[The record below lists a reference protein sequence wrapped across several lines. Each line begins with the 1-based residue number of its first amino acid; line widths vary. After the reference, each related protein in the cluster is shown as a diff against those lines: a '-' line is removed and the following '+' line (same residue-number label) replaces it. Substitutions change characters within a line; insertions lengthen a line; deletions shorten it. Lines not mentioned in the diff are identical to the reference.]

1 MSHPNWDGRPPSA
14 PNHPGQQP
22 QPSYVSQTSP
32 GYAAPPGA
40 GPGLGRPPVP
50 YEFARPTNAL
60 AGVSLGLGIAGL
72 AVPLACFAAVVTG
85 HLARSAIRRTGE
97 DGDGLALAG
106 LVLGYAMSAVYLLVI
121 VIVFVVIAA
130 VAASGSS

>member
-1 MSHPNWDGRPPSA
+1 M
-14 PNHPGQQP
+14 
-22 QPSYVSQTSP
+22 
-32 GYAAPPGA
+32 
-40 GPGLGRPPVP
+40 
-50 YEFARPTNAL
+50 
-60 AGVSLGLGIAGL
+60 SLGLGIAGL
-72 AVPLACFAAVVTG
+72 AIPLACFAAVVTG

-121 VIVFVVIAA
+121 VFVVIAA